1 MTSFSGLSAI
11 LTISVAALA
20 ALQLMKDKFE
30 NVEYFGEVSNVT
42 SPMLNDSIT
51 TQKQVSAIASSAEG
65 QMKQTQTAVHESHTQ
80 LYDNMSRLHE
90 AYYIASMNP
99 AGIPTN
105 TDLQIIGSST
115 QYLPGP
121 NAFTRNEYST
131 LTVNNQS
138 NNNSRANNLSLC
150 SQNMNT
156 NAAVSSISSSLL
168 PNPANTDEFSK
179 NNGFNDCNVTNVL
192 ANQVFL
198 TPSGRMGINTVS
210 GSLRNASYDLR
221 AEPMNPIMNVSP
233 FLNSSIYADPMRH
246 PLDGLSAAQVE
257 LAKIEAPSKIQM

>member
-11 LTISVAALA
+11 LTISVIALA
-20 ALQLMKDKFE
+20 TLQLMKDKFE
-30 NVEYFGEVSNVT
+30 NVEYFGEVSNIE
-42 SPMLNDSIT
+42 SPMLNGT
-51 TQKQVSAIASSAEG
+51 VRTPQQVSAIASSAEG
-65 QMKQTQTAVHESHTQ
+65 QMKQSKANVHESHT
-80 LYDNMSRLHE
+80 LMNDNMSRLHE
-90 AYYIASMNP
+90 AYYVASMNP

-105 TDLQIIGSST
+105 EDLQLIGSST
-115 QYLPGP
+115 KYFTGP
-121 NAFTRNEYST
+121 NAFTTNEYST

-150 SQNMNT
+150 AQNMNT

-210 GSLRNASYDLR
+210 GSLRNSSQDLR

-233 FLNSSIYADPMRH
+233 WLNPSIYPDPTRH
-246 PLDGLSAAQVE
+246 PLDGLSA
-257 LAKIEAPSKIQM
+257 S